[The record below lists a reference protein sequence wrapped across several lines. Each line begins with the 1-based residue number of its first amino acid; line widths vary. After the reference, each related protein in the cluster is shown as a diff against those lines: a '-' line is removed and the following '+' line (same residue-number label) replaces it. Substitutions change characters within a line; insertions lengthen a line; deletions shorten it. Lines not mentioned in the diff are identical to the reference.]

1 MIEFFFWAI
10 WKTFLAFSLWTLL
23 FSSFVLLFTCHHALL
38 KDNCL
43 TSSFLIF
50 LCKLLKPDFGLI
62 SKGGFIYTFFFPS
75 SFTFQSSKFTSW
87 SIYNR
92 YRTKNLKRFIQGLV
106 FKGILK
112 GQESKSWDFFEGPR
126 RFRGPQKSENFY
138 FSKRTKTSVD
148 HKFKSFAINW
158 PQISI

>member
-1 MIEFFFWAI
+1 MDFALIIKA
-10 WKTFLAFSLWTLL
+10 SMLWI
-23 FSSFVLLFTCHHALL
+23 L
-38 KDNCL
+38 KILPISRVKMYECFNIL
-43 TSSFLIF
+43 GF
-50 LCKLLKPDFGLI
+50 KLYHLVHQCFYI
-62 SKGGFIYTFFFPS
+62 SCFN
-75 SFTFQSSKFTSW
+75 SFTVY
-87 SIYNR
+87 IR

-158 PQISI
+158 PQISIETLKFAQY

>member
-1 MIEFFFWAI
+1 M
-10 WKTFLAFSLWTLL
+10 AFSE
-23 FSSFVLLFTCHHALL
+23 
-38 KDNCL
+38 
-43 TSSFLIF
+43 
-50 LCKLLKPDFGLI
+50 
-62 SKGGFIYTFFFPS
+62 YTNFKS
-75 SFTFQSSKFTSW
+75 DANQSSYFRFIGDKICWSDKEQPVVHGNLDGREMKQAVTQRTSQLPLLLVVAGN
-87 SIYNR
+87 SR

-126 RFRGPQKSENFY
+126 RFRGPQKSEKFY